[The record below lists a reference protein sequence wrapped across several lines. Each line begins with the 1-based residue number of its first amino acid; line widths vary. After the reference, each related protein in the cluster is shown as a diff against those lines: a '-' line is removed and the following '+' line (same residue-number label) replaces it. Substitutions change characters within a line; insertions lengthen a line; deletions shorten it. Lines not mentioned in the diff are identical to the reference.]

1 MASIQPRTSPRGIAS
16 RWQDEAS
23 KESSA
28 SIRGKIENWR
38 TRWLKFGF
46 AMPKYHWVDL
56 PHLEHDVWRKD
67 NVAVD
72 VPGKGRLHLVK
83 EKKLGLVKVP
93 PYLVQDELRTD
104 CKFVYK
110 TTYSRVAGG
119 PVVYAPPITEPQ
131 APYPHAGGNSGPSGT
146 APRQRNLCIYIRGA
160 PGGADYLWVRLLAV
174 CFQGVPEW
182 KLYQKRWDGQT
193 LYVINHVDEF
203 HFNSVSSNLELETRK
218 KSDERGGHRTKAA
231 PAPAT
236 AYRAT
241 TTTTTT
247 KKTKK
252 KTTTAK

>member
-1 MASIQPRTSPRGIAS
+1 
-16 RWQDEAS
+16 
-23 KESSA
+23 
-28 SIRGKIENWR
+28 
-38 TRWLKFGF
+38 
-46 AMPKYHWVDL
+46 MPKIHWVDL

-93 PYLVQDELRTD
+93 PYFVQDELRTD

-119 PVVYAPPITEPQ
+119 PVVYAPPITEPRP
-131 APYPHAGGNSGPSGT
+131 PYPNSGGASG
-146 APRQRNLCIYIRGA
+146 ASGLRGRQRNLYIKINGA
-160 PGGADYLWVRLLAV
+160 PGGHDYLWVRLLVV
-174 CFQGVPEW
+174 CFHGVPES
-182 KLYQKRWDGQT
+182 KLYKLRWDGQT
-193 LYVINHVDEF
+193 EYVVNHVDEY
-203 HFNSVSSNLELETRK
+203 HFNSVSDNLELETRK
-218 KSDERGGHRTKAA
+218 KSDARGGHRTKAA

-236 AYRAT
+236 T
-241 TTTTTT
+241 TTTKT